1 MEATIRKRI
10 DLAIQSMQEESKTRG
25 VTDIYKWWIFLATDV
40 IGELTFGDSFRM
52 LEQGKVRNLD
62 SISMSRQNDV
72 YQKNQY
78 SLDLEKT
85 AKTSSLRATFPTLVK
100 FARLSPIPI
109 PVFKE
114 VANASQRTFNY
125 ANESIQRHKRLVAS
139 EPATSNRTLFTKLFQ
154 AGEEGLP
161 DHEILS
167 EAQTYIVA
175 GSDTTANTL
184 TYLVWSVCRHPE
196 IKQRLVQELATL
208 PEGFSDQDTR
218 SCEFLQYVIQETLRL
233 FSAAP
238 SALPRV
244 VPDGGRN
251 LAGYWL
257 PGGATVSTQ
266 AYSLHRDPLLF
277 PEPESFNPSRWE
289 KARKE
294 MRDAFMPFGGGSR
307 ICIGLNLAQMELR
320 IATAHFFRS
329 FPNAKVTRAENFG
342 EEDMDPMIYFL
353 LIPKGKRCLIQL
365 S

>member
-1 MEATIRKRI
+1 
-10 DLAIQSMQEESKTRG
+10 MQEESKTRG
-25 VTDIYKWWIFLATDV
+25 IADVYKWWIFLATDV
-40 IGELTFGDSFRM
+40 IGELSFGDSFRM
-52 LEQGKVRNLD
+52 LEQGKVRSFNY
-62 SISMSRQNDV
+62 SSTSRQIDA

-78 SLDLEKT
+78 SLDLEKV
-85 AKTSSLRATFPTLVK
+85 ARFGALRATFPTLVN

-114 VANASQRTFNY
+114 VANAAQRMFNY

-139 EPATSNRTLFTKLFQ
+139 DPGTSKRTLFTKLFQ

-161 DHEILS
+161 DHEILP
-167 EAQTYIVA
+167 EAQSYIVA
-175 GSDTTANTL
+175 GSDTTANSL

-196 IKQRLVQELATL
+196 VKQRLVQELVTL
-208 PEGFSDQDTR
+208 PQNFSDQDTR
-218 SCEFLQYVIQETLRL
+218 SCEYLQYVIQETLRL

-238 SALPRV
+238 SALPRI
-244 VPDGGRN
+244 VPDGGRE

-266 AYSLHRDPLLF
+266 AYSLHRDPLIF
-277 PEPESFNPSRWE
+277 PEPERFNPSRWE
-289 KARKE
+289 KAHKE

-320 IATAHFFRS
+320 LATAQFFRS
-329 FPNAKVTRAENFG
+329 FPDAKVSRAENFG
-342 EEDMDPMIYFL
+342 EEDMDPVIYFL
-353 LIPKGKRCLIQL
+353 LAPKGKRCLIQL